1 MCVWLTAGGTI
12 PEHKIRG
19 PSWPEGPAPSD
30 KRRTAALGT
39 WGQAGRTAQMF
50 TVSGEE
56 EAESALSEGPR
67 CGAVGRERLQAAGGH
82 RQHFR
87 KETGPQ
93 RRTRTRLGSQAGG
106 ACPDLLQ
113 PSLNAWS

>member
-1 MCVWLTAGGTI
+1 
-12 PEHKIRG
+12 
-19 PSWPEGPAPSD
+19 
-30 KRRTAALGT
+30 
-39 WGQAGRTAQMF
+39 MF

-56 EAESALSEGPR
+56 EAESALSGGPR
-67 CGAVGRERLQAAGGH
+67 CRAVGHERLQAAGGH
-82 RQHFR
+82 RQRFR